1 MTTDPW
7 LIAALKHDPDCP
19 RLTST
24 FPPIPEIIERHL
36 DSVLFLKDVG
46 LFETLTNAQLV
57 DVAALAE
64 KLDLPAGKTLFEQG
78 EPPDYLYLIRKGKIK
93 VVVGSNEVARFGPG
107 ECVGEMA
114 VLASTR
120 RSAGVDTLEPC
131 QLLRWS
137 ERDFLG
143 LLDAFP
149 EIGRALLKALV
160 KRLANTGKT
169 RQAPR
174 AATIH
179 GMVWGKDGPKP
190 STQSNLP
197 ASSDASGPTPS
208 DKS

>member
-1 MTTDPW
+1 M
-7 LIAALKHDPDCP
+7 
-19 RLTST
+19 
-24 FPPIPEIIERHL
+24 
-36 DSVLFLKDVG
+36 LFLKDVG

-64 KLDLPAGKTLFEQG
+64 KVDLPAGRTLFEQG
-78 EPPDYLYLIRKGKIK
+78 ELPDYLYLIRKGKLR
-93 VVVGSNEVARFGPG
+93 VVIGGNEVARFGPG

-120 RSAGVDTLEPC
+120 RTAGVDTLEPC

-149 EIGRALLKALV
+149 EIGRALLKSLV
-160 KRLANTGKT
+160 RRLAQTGKS

-174 AATIH
+174 AATII
-179 GMVWGKDGPKP
+179 GMVWGKDGPQP
-190 STQSNLP
+190 S
-197 ASSDASGPTPS
+197 ASSSNTMNQLDGSGFTPE